1 MEHWDYLDTIL
12 PDIYPGS
19 PDSDIELIKNQLS
32 AFVDTFLSL
41 IDKDNGESVSA
52 DEFER
57 VQVAMQK
64 AKLTSVTTMKS
75 PKDEFL
81 SKITEALNGNQ
92 ADHVKVLKEYF
103 EALKLSKWLTS
114 YSLKYSN
121 NASRYM
127 SISIGR
133 RQVGS
138 LVSLKSRPMMLRMKG
153 KFDFAKKLLADDYSG
168 LVLQEQLPDSSLTG
182 FGELIIDFQS
192 IAKSKNHFS
201 PDQMLGALNLLY
213 DKLIVD

>member
-1 MEHWDYLDTIL
+1 
-12 PDIYPGS
+12 
-19 PDSDIELIKNQLS
+19 
-32 AFVDTFLSL
+32 
-41 IDKDNGESVSA
+41 
-52 DEFER
+52 
-57 VQVAMQK
+57 
-64 AKLTSVTTMKS
+64 MKS

-81 SKITEALNGNQ
+81 SKIAESLSGNQ

-103 EALKLSKWLTS
+103 EALKSSKWLTS

-138 LVSLKSRPMMLRMKG
+138 LVNLKSRPMMLRMKG
-153 KFDFAKKLLADDYSG
+153 KLDVAKKILAKDYPDF
-168 LVLQEQLPDSSLTG
+168 VLQEQAPDSSLTG
-182 FGELIIDFQS
+182 FGELIIDFHS
-192 IAKSKNHFS
+192 IAKSKNRLS